1 MFDNTKLDKPLK
13 FHLTCPTRQ
22 WCLREALNNF
32 VSDDTGSLS
41 KTMFLDA
48 YSYEY
53 RTILNAVLFFLP
65 IDSLSAMLGATRISI
80 LDNYVTIDRFITAF
94 DKDCYL
100 NYIVGFLSL
109 EPVGTIWKFNISGHK
124 EISIKSKPELQFN
137 ERRI

>member
-13 FHLTCPTRQ
+13 FRLTCPTRQ

-32 VSDDTGSLS
+32 VSDDTDSLS

-53 RTILNAVLFFLP
+53 RTILDSVLSSLP
-65 IDSLSAMLGATRISI
+65 IDLLSAMLCATRISI

-100 NYIVGFLSL
+100 IYIVGLLHL
-109 EPVGTIWKFNISGHK
+109 EPVGTIWKFDISGHK
-124 EISIKSKPELQFN
+124 EISIKAKPELRID
-137 ERRI
+137 ERSV